1 MQYAGE
7 GEGRLDLP
15 VTVGLHCQLKQGALA
30 LGRHGNDVAMTM
42 AGAGLQQAY
51 AATRLTPH
59 APRSNLQCA
68 GSNATVLIHSSVSS
82 IRSSALHFSKFLVR
96 KYLCYWL
103 SACTVP
109 LALAPRIQSYR
120 THHSLWLGDDHR
132 TSPEP
137 CLRGNTRHVAE
148 I

>member
-68 GSNATVLIHSSVSS
+68 GSNATVLVHSGVSS
-82 IRSSALHFSKFLVR
+82 IGSSALHFSKFLAR
-96 KYLCYWL
+96 KYPLL
-103 SACTVP
+103 LAFRLHRSARSCSTHPELPYSPLTV
-109 LALAPRIQSYR
+109 AR
-120 THHSLWLGDDHR
+120 
-132 TSPEP
+132 
-137 CLRGNTRHVAE
+137 
-148 I
+148 